1 MNILDFDQSEHEKNL
16 DEVFSL
22 EDEKSKS
29 EFKKHLESSYN
40 SLLFL
45 GKNIANTKDPSLLES
60 AIFNI
65 RLLFVYYKRSEDYEK
80 LCQLKNLAM
89 ILERPEESIVD
100 ASIIQEMVV
109 NLN

>member
-16 DEVFSL
+16 DDVFSL
-22 EDEKSKS
+22 ESEESKS
-29 EFKKHLESSYN
+29 EFKEYLESSYK

-45 GKNIANTKDPSLLES
+45 GKNITTSKDPSLLES

-80 LCQLKNLAM
+80 LSQLKNLAM
-89 ILERPEESIVD
+89 LLERPEKSMVD
-100 ASIIQEMVV
+100 TSIIDEMVI